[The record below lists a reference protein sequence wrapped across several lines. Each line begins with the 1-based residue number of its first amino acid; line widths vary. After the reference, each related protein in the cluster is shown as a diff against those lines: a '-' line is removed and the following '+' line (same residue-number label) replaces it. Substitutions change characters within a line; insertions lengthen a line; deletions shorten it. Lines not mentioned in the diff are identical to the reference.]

1 MTKSSAVP
9 AIPEIIDGKS
19 VFPIRTVSTITGVN
33 AITLRAWERRYGLL
47 KPLRTDSGH
56 RLYTQED
63 IDLIQRVTEL
73 LEKGVSISQAKNK
86 LNQEHAPKGAAE
98 TTEQTTSDQWRNYQR
113 RMFNA
118 VVRFDSHALD
128 NVYNETL
135 SLYPVDLVTRQ
146 LITPVLKTLGERWLT
161 ESGAV
166 AEEHYFGI
174 YLRNKMGA
182 RFHHHSANNRGPIL
196 IAACLPGE
204 HHELGLMLFGLA
216 ALDFGFRVILLGAD
230 MPITDLVVPVARS
243 GAAAIV
249 LSGSVRV
256 ADETLSEQLR
266 TLIEKA
272 KVPVFIGGHSAVK
285 YHDAILRAGAMPLG
299 TDIAAG
305 LKRIAAATHYSPQSP
320 RLADAN

>member
-1 MTKSSAVP
+1 MAKSAATQIEP
-9 AIPEIIDGKS
+9 DKIDGKS

-47 KPLRTDSGH
+47 KPIRTDSGH

-86 LNQEHAPKGAAE
+86 LNREQAPRDTAE
-98 TTEQTTSDQWRNYQR
+98 TAEETASDQWRNYQR

-118 VVRFDSHALD
+118 VVRFDTDALD
-128 NVYNETL
+128 SVYNETL
-135 SLYPVDLVTRQ
+135 SLYPVDLVTRK
-146 LITPVLKTLGERWLT
+146 LITPVLKILGERWLT
-161 ESGAV
+161 ESGAI
-166 AEEHYFGI
+166 AEEHFFGI

-182 RFHHHSANNRGPIL
+182 RFHHHSAHNRGPII

-216 ALDFGFRVILLGAD
+216 ALDAGFRVILLGAD

-249 LSGSVRV
+249 MSGSVRI
-256 ADETLSEQLR
+256 ADATLTEELR
-266 TLIEKA
+266 ALIEGA
-272 KVPVFIGGHSAVK
+272 KVPVFIGGASAVK
-285 YHDAILRAGAMPLG
+285 YHDAIVSAGAIPLG
-299 TDIAAG
+299 TDVSAG
-305 LKRIAAATHYSPQSP
+305 LKRIALATNYSPQSA
-320 RLADAN
+320 R

>member
-1 MTKSSAVP
+1 MTKSTAIQ

-47 KPLRTDSGH
+47 TPLRTDSGH

-86 LNQEHAPKGAAE
+86 LSQEHAPTTTAE
-98 TTEQTTSDQWRNYQR
+98 TAEENASDQWRKYQR

-118 VVRFDSHALD
+118 VVRFDTDALD
-128 NVYNETL
+128 SVYNETL

-146 LITPVLKTLGERWLT
+146 LISPVLKILGERWLT
-161 ESGAV
+161 ESGAI
-166 AEEHYFGI
+166 AEEHFFGI

-182 RFHHHSANNRGPIL
+182 RFHHHSAHNRGPII

-204 HHELGLMLFGLA
+204 QHELGLMLFGLA
-216 ALDFGFRVILLGAD
+216 ALDFGFRIILLGAD

-243 GAAAIV
+243 GAAAV
-249 LSGSVRV
+249 VMSGSVRI
-256 ADETLSEQLR
+256 ADETLTEQLSI
-266 TLIEKA
+266 LIDQA

-285 YHDAILRAGAMPLG
+285 YHDVIVRAGATPLG

-305 LKRIAAATHYSPQSP
+305 LKRIATATHYSPQ
-320 RLADAN
+320 N